1 MRYAKVRKQDISNG
15 PGFRVSIFT
24 QGCSHHCYNCFNQE
38 TWNFNNGYE
47 WNDSK
52 KEKILDLC
60 NYDFIEGLSILGG
73 DPFCLLSKKNFD
85 TTRDIITLCK
95 EFKERY
101 PNKTIWAWTG
111 YTFEE
116 LFDESIMN
124 VEDVK
129 EILQYIDVVVDG
141 LFIESKKVLNLK
153 WRGSTNQR
161 FIDVKSTLK
170 TKTIQL
176 INV

>member
-1 MRYAKVRKQDISNG
+1 MRYAKVRNQDISNG

-60 NYDFIEGLSILGG
+60 KYDFIEGLSILGG

-85 TTRDIITLCK
+85 TTRDIIILCK

-101 PNKTIWAWTG
+101 PNKTIWVWTG

-116 LFDESIMN
+116 LFNESVMN
-124 VEDVK
+124 VEDIK

-176 INV
+176 MNV